1 MAPKQSK
8 PVNADDYPNLRTEEP
23 EFNLHDFIFL
33 SETEQLKFWRKFQ
46 ASLNESLERIKEK
59 FKGHRYWYLI
69 QLLIWLDL
77 EWADADRAPGSCW
90 GAASVD
96 LKQMIEFV
104 LKDDVG
110 AVIKRS
116 TKLPAFALSFSSNM
130 DDERTAI
137 NASLIK
143 LIATDPDGKNPIERK
158 LSKMLR
164 DAHKNFEWQGIKK
177 GTDLSGHN
185 NVAFS
190 NRAAFIWTPPEADEY
205 KPGRGGVEVNTFMV
219 AYTYQNQGSEPITV
233 ELYGSPM
240 GTSLSPG
247 LPGQKESMLIRRDA
261 QDKLWLHPTKPQAT
275 DRKVSATGVVD
286 LQSLESKKKDSAAG
300 KAVQCNIGIEGSP
313 EASNVEFFASMMI
326 NRLSD
331 AMNGLGVGDYLLPP
345 GCKYKSL
352 SAGDDSDEVSYKSL
366 AGGMPSP
373 TPSSP
378 SPPPSPT
385 PSAPVV
391 VEGEEI
397 MATEEFV
404 VVDDADDPQ
413 FRSMGA
419 EPEALQ
425 DAPAP
430 YATRSLSA
438 APGDGEAVYRGIKR
452 SLGAMAK
459 PPEKIGFGD
468 IREAALSLAD
478 PRAPAFEWS
487 NPEPKATKN
496 RIAMTAYYRFALVP
510 NTIPSDDGLASTI
523 LFLCHREAHTRSK
536 GEGHGTRHNK
546 AFVKEFGL
554 GTDKP
559 VDMTEINKDNYD
571 VETRDVPKA
580 DTDSEDESHL
590 SESATVPAPPNSP
603 TKAPLKKAHKATHYE
618 DGPASSS
625 CVMTAEIK

>member
-8 PVNADDYPNLRTEEP
+8 PINADDYPNLRTEEP

-33 SETEQLKFWRKFQ
+33 SETEQLTFWRKFQ
-46 ASLNESLERIKEK
+46 ASLNESLERVKEK
-59 FKGHRYWYLI
+59 FKGHRYWHLI
-69 QLLIWLDL
+69 EQLVWLAL
-77 EWADADRAPGSCW
+77 EWCDPDRAPGDCL

-96 LKQMIEFV
+96 LKQMIEFL
-104 LKDDVG
+104 LKDETG

-116 TKLPAFALSFSSNM
+116 AKLPAFALAFSSNM
-130 DDERTAI
+130 DDHRTAI
-137 NASLIK
+137 SASLIK
-143 LIATDPDGKNPIERK
+143 LIATDPDGKNPVERK

-164 DAHKNFEWQGIKK
+164 DACKNFEWQGIKP
-177 GTDLSGHN
+177 GTNLSGHN
-185 NVAFS
+185 DVAFS
-190 NRAAFIWTPPEADEY
+190 NRAAFIWTPPEAHEH
-205 KPGRGGVEVNTFMV
+205 KPGKAGFEVNTFFV
-219 AYTYQNQGSEPITV
+219 AYTYQNQGSEPITL

-240 GTSLSPG
+240 GTTLSPG
-247 LPGQKESMLIRRDA
+247 MPGQKESMLIRRDE
-261 QDKLWLHPTKPQAT
+261 QNKLWLHPTKPQVT

-286 LQSLESKKKDSAAG
+286 LQSLESKKKDAAAG

-313 EASNVEFFASMMI
+313 EASNFEIFGSMMI
-326 NRLSD
+326 DRLSD
-331 AMNGLGVGDYLLPP
+331 AMGGLGVGDYLLPP

-352 SAGDDSDEVSYKSL
+352 NGGDSDQVSYKSL

-397 MATEEFV
+397 MATEEFEV
-404 VVDDADDPQ
+404 VENPDDAD
-413 FRSMGA
+413 FRSLGA
-419 EPEALQ
+419 EPELLQ
-425 DAPAP
+425 DDPGP
-430 YATRSLSA
+430 YVTRSLSV
-438 APGDGEAVYRGIKR
+438 APGEGEAVYRGLKR

-468 IREAALSLAD
+468 IREAALSLAA
-478 PRAPAFEWS
+478 PREPAFEWA
-487 NPEPKATKN
+487 NPTPKATKN

-554 GTDKP
+554 GADKP

-603 TKAPLKKAHKATHYE
+603 TKAPPKKSKAKHYKE
-618 DGPASSS
+618 GAASSS
-625 CVMTAEIK
+625 CIVTAEIK